1 MKDTST
7 DRFFVK
13 SLALVSLLSLAQL
26 TLTAAPIGS
35 GAKLAHAA
43 KKQIGVLRPFDATKN
58 HPSSTVLILE

>member
-1 MKDTST
+1 MTNKI
-7 DRFFVK
+7 
-13 SLALVSLLSLAQL
+13 VSLVRL